1 LARTPKTAPEAILS
15 ALKRGPRRGLAATVI
30 AERAGTN
37 LNTTRTTLGQ
47 LRADGLVEVA
57 DTDSTGLRG
66 RPANLYIVATA

>member
-1 LARTPKTAPEAILS
+1 LTRTKTAPEAILS
-15 ALKRGPRRGLAATVI
+15 VLKRGPRKGLTAVVI
-30 AERAGTN
+30 AERASTN

-47 LRADGLVEVA
+47 LRDAGSVQIV

>member
-1 LARTPKTAPEAILS
+1 MARITKTAPEAILS
-15 ALKRGPRRGLAATVI
+15 VLKRGPRKGLTAVVI
-30 AERAGTN
+30 AERASTN

-47 LRADGLVEVA
+47 LREAGSVSIV

>member
-1 LARTPKTAPEAILS
+1 LTRTKTAPEAILS
-15 ALKRGPRRGLAATVI
+15 VLKRGPRKGLTAVVI
-30 AERAGTN
+30 AERASTN

-47 LRADGLVEVA
+47 LRDAGSVSIV